1 VAQKVHKLILIIFC
15 LFILTGIS
23 FAVNEPTYGPEYF
36 YAIEGEVI
44 GQAAPGVQEVY
55 VNGQKVR
62 LDRELGFESTI
73 SLKAGE
79 KYITID
85 TRYEGLQF
93 VKKYLVVRHPKAQ
106 KTFKLSVPKQEFQKI
121 IQSTPVIKEEQKK
134 QAVIK
139 KAAPKKT
146 YKKPAKRTYYKK
158 YKKKPKKVYFR
169 KKIDWLGFE
178 LVKELVPKKF
188 YVVRKKNNK
197 FEGYI
202 YLSQSKYWI
211 DINDLNL
218 QELEDLLYPAAKS
231 RVNNQNN

>member
-1 VAQKVHKLILIIFC
+1 MAQKVHKLILIIFC
-15 LFILTGIS
+15 LFILSGLS
-23 FAVNEPTYGPEYF
+23 LAADESTYGPEYF

-44 GQAAPGVQEVY
+44 GQAAPGVKEVY

-73 SLKAGE
+73 SLKEGE

-121 IQSTPVIKEEQKK
+121 IQSTPAIKEEQKK
-134 QAVIK
+134 IKTTTTTIK
-139 KAAPKKT
+139 KITQKKT

-178 LVKELVPKKF
+178 IVKELVPKKF

-202 YLSQSKYWI
+202 YLAQSKYWI
-211 DINDLNL
+211 DINDLTL
-218 QELEDLLYPAAKS
+218 QELEDLLYK
-231 RVNNQNN
+231 QNN